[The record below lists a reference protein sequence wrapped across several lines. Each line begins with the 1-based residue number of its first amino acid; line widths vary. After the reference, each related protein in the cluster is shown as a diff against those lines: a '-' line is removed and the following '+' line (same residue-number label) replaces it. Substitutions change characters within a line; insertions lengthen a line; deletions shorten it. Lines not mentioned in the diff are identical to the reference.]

1 VRHWVHQAQLSVRP
15 ERPFRAERLDVLAG
29 RAEHL
34 PQAGRQRAALRQPEA
49 ASYRQ
54 PVVWRA
60 RRVVRSALSSGRP
73 HSVASPVR
81 RVAVV
86 APSSCFRR
94 VEGRP
99 LAALSESAW
108 CQAPAAAWRQTA
120 GAAAQAMVQPSEMKA
135 AAEAVRPVA
144 SAPQARLPAEEAAAS
159 SGAQVQPQEAAGA
172 ESAPSV
178 QRPVAAAEAV
188 SGAGVVQPP
197 EVAAALDAAA
207 EPQQVVAAEALPDAE
222 VLRPGAVERPAP
234 SVRRPAAERPS
245 ALPSWRPGGPHLWL
259 AP

>member
-60 RRVVRSALSSGRP
+60 RRVVRSALSS
-73 HSVASPVR
+73 VR

-159 SGAQVQPQEAAGA
+159 SGAQVQPQEAARA